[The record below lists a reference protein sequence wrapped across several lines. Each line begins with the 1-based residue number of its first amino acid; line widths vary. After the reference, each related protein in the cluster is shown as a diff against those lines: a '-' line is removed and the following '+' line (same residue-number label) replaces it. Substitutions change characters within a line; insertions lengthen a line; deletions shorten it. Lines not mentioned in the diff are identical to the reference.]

1 MFLARLAGSL
11 SAFGF
16 VATVLLISCERPPRP
31 SGPPPEYIRP
41 SVPAA
46 PVTTA
51 PADPFANLN
60 DAVIHEPSPGA
71 AAGAGGAVST
81 EKSR

>member
-11 SAFGF
+11 SALGF
-16 VATVLLISCERPPRP
+16 VATALLTSCERPPRP

-41 SVPAA
+41 SIPAA
-46 PVTTA
+46 PVMNA

-60 DAVIHEPSPGA
+60 EAVIHEPPAGA

-81 EKSR
+81 DKSR

>member
-1 MFLARLAGSL
+1 MFLARSAGFIRAFGL
-11 SAFGF
+11 SAT
-16 VATVLLISCERPPRP
+16 ALLTSCERPPRP
-31 SGPPPEYIRP
+31 SGPPPEYVRP

-60 DAVIHEPSPGA
+60 DAVIHEPPPGA
-71 AAGAGGAVST
+71 AAGAGGAVSSK
-81 EKSR
+81 KSR